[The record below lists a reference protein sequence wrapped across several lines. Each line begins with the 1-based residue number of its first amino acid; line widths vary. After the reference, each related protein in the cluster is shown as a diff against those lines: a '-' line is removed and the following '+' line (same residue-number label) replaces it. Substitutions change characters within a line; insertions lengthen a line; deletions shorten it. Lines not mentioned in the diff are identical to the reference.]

1 MNNFSLIKKLLF
13 AVAAILLIASCDDE
27 FDTLN
32 SDIIDGDIHTDMER
46 QFFDVTA
53 YDRPTGAVQTSSLT
67 TNFLGSYDNPVF
79 GKTTASYVTQL
90 EVATNNLNTE
100 FTDHMVV
107 DSVWAYI
114 PYYSTVVSAETV
126 DDTTRTTYTLNQ
138 VYGDSTAAFDLK
150 IRRNNYYLRATD
162 PSGAGNTAQNY
173 YSDQW
178 DELFESQQV
187 TSLLNGG
194 VPSVSIPGFSNT
206 EHRRDATFVNDAG
219 ETKEVT
225 AEVLAPGLFVYLD
238 KQFFLDNFINHNAE
252 ANLINNTV
260 FKNYFRGISFTT
272 EQAKAMAA
280 LNFTAGYIKIKYT
293 QDDFDSNDEPILDDN
308 NNPTRESLT
317 MTLNMT
323 GVHVNLIKS
332 EPKPDYTSAI
342 TNSDAVNGDDR
353 LYIKGSEGSIALL
366 DILKGNDLTALKAMV
381 ASDSIMIN
389 EANLIFY
396 LDEDKMQD
404 INVIPGVVGKP
415 NIDDNPA
422 PLRIYLYDI
431 NNKRPVYDY
440 YTDGT
445 TFNDTRFN
453 RYTYGG
459 IPLKDSRQRPYYKI
473 RLTNHINNLVT
484 LDSTNVKL
492 GLAVTNLI
500 DLTSNAQLRTPFSA
514 SWPGGNSDVTVSA
527 VPLANAMNPFGVVL
541 YGPNIPVGDNNYD
554 KRLRLEIYYT
564 KIRD

>member
-13 AVAAILLIASCDDE
+13 AFAAILLIASCDDE

-46 QFFDVTA
+46 QFYDVTA

-90 EVATNNLNTE
+90 EVATANLNTE
-100 FTDHMVV
+100 FTDHIVV

-114 PYYSTVVSAETV
+114 PYYSTVVSAEAV

-138 VYGDSTAAFDLK
+138 VYGDSTAAFNLK

-178 DELFESQQV
+178 DELFEGQQG
-187 TSLLNGG
+187 TSLLEGS
-194 VPSVSIPGFSNT
+194 VPSVSIPGFSNA
-206 EHRRDATFVNDAG
+206 EYRRNATFVNDAG
-219 ETKEVT
+219 ETKNVT

-238 KQFFLDNFINHNAE
+238 KQFFKDNFINAAAE
-252 ANLINNTV
+252 PNLINNTV

-272 EQAKAMAA
+272 EQATAMAA

-293 QDDFDSNDEPILDDN
+293 QDDFDSNDEPILDDE

-323 GVHVNLIKS
+323 GVHVNLIKT
-332 EPKPDYTSAI
+332 EPKPDYTNAI
-342 TNSDAVNGDDR
+342 TNSDPVNGDDR

-366 DILKGNDLTALKAMV
+366 DILKGDDLTNLRDMV
-381 ASDSIMIN
+381 ESDSILIN
-389 EANLIFY
+389 EANLVFY

-404 INVIPGVVGKP
+404 INVIPGTEGKP

-422 PLRIYLYDI
+422 PLRIYLYDV

-453 RYTYGG
+453 RYVYGG
-459 IPLKDSRQRPYYKI
+459 IPLMDSRQRPYYKI
-473 RLTNHINNLVT
+473 RLTDHINNLVT

-500 DLTSNAQLRTPFSA
+500 DVTSNAQLRTPFSA
-514 SWPGGNSDVTVSA
+514 SWPGGSSDVTVSA
-527 VPLANAMNPFGVVL
+527 VPFANAMNPFGVVL
-541 YGPNIPVGDNNYD
+541 YGPNIPAGDPNYD